1 MELDLEEYRRTKGL
15 TYWELAELLGL
26 TQNRHAMRWALG
38 ESWPDAD
45 KLQRIVEATQGA
57 VTVDAMH
64 RRRLAHLAETRGF
77 TVQRQLTL
85 QAAE

>member
-1 MELDLEEYRRTKGL
+1 MTLDLEEYRRAERL

-45 KLQRIVEATQGA
+45 KLQRIVEVTQGL
-57 VTVDAMH
+57 VTVEAMH
-64 RRRLAHLAETRGF
+64 RRRLTHLAETKGYSE
-77 TVQRQLTL
+77 QRQLAL
-85 QAAE
+85 AAE